1 MTVILMVLRVVG
13 IALLVI
19 LGFLLTAVF
28 AVLFVPVRYRAD
40 GSFHEE
46 LTASARITWLLHLL
60 SVRIIFEKELNVKAF
75 VCGVQIYPRAARVK
89 KQSRLQEHGGSEGQ
103 EDMRKGTTKAPEAG
117 KTAESAKPAETEKPT
132 GPGKPAESEKLTEPA
147 KTLETAGDS
156 VEETGGFEEADREAA
171 GMGGR
176 TGRKVLSPGDMAD
189 RLKRAFQKLQDSL
202 RDIRGMIRRLYERF
216 SYYKSVWDREETR
229 GAFRLA
235 SAQLSKT
242 MRHVL
247 PRRTDIY
254 AVIGTGNP
262 ASTGQILAVQG
273 MLYPWLGDK
282 VHIVPDFEEEHFEG
296 GFHLRGHIRVG
307 VLGFY
312 GLRLMFDRDVRH
324 FIGILRG
331 RTADKEENNG
341 RKQRQ

>member
-28 AVLFVPVRYRAD
+28 AVLFVPIRYRAD

-60 SVRIIFEKELNVKAF
+60 SVRIIFEKELKVKAF

-89 KQSRLQEHGGSEGQ
+89 KQSRPQGHSGSEGQ
-103 EDMRKGTTKAPEAG
+103 EDTRAGMTGKRPENG
-117 KTAESAKPAETEKPT
+117 ETVKPAEAVKF
-132 GPGKPAESEKLTEPA
+132 TEPV
-147 KTLETAGDS
+147 TPLEPAGDS
-156 VEETGGFEEADREAA
+156 KEKADAFEEADWETFGAE
-171 GMGGR
+171 GR
-176 TGRKVLSPGDMAD
+176 TKQKEFLAGNMTD
-189 RLKRAFQKLQDSL
+189 RLKRLVQKLQDSL
-202 RDIRGMIRRLYERF
+202 RDIRSTLRGLYERL
-216 SYYKSVWDREETR
+216 SYYKSIWDREETQR
-229 GAFRLA
+229 AFRLA

-247 PRRTDIY
+247 PRRTDVY
-254 AVIGTGNP
+254 AVIGTGDP

-296 GFHLRGHIRVG
+296 EFHLRGHIRAG

-312 GLRLMFDRDVRH
+312 ALRLMLDRDVRH
-324 FIGILRG
+324 FIRILRG

>member
-1 MTVILMVLRVVG
+1 MTVILMILRIVG

-19 LGFLLTAVF
+19 LGLLLAVVL

-46 LTASARITWLLHLL
+46 LTASARVTWFLHLL
-60 SVRIIFEKELNVKAF
+60 SARIIFEKELNVKAF
-75 VCGVQIYPRAARVK
+75 ICGIQIYPRAARIK
-89 KQSRLQEHGGSEGQ
+89 KQSCPQGYSGSEGQ
-103 EDMRKGTTKAPEAG
+103 EDTRAGMTGKRPENG
-117 KTAESAKPAETEKPT
+117 ETAKPAEAVKF
-132 GPGKPAESEKLTEPA
+132 TEPV
-147 KTLETAGDS
+147 TPLEPAGDS
-156 VEETGGFEEADREAA
+156 KEKADAFEEADRETF
-171 GMGGR
+171 GTEGR
-176 TGRKVLSPGDMAD
+176 TKQKEFSAGNMTD
-189 RLKRAFQKLQDSL
+189 RLKRLVQKLQDSL
-202 RDIRGMIRRLYERF
+202 RDIRSTLRGLYERL
-216 SYYKSVWDREETR
+216 SYYKSIWDREETQR
-229 GAFRLA
+229 AFRLA

-247 PRRTDIY
+247 PRRTDVY
-254 AVIGTGNP
+254 AVIGTGDP
-262 ASTGQILAVQG
+262 ASTGQILAAQG

-296 GFHLRGHIRVG
+296 EFHLRGHIRAG

-312 GLRLMFDRDVRH
+312 VLRLMFDRDVRH

>member
-1 MTVILMVLRVVG
+1 MTGILMILRIVG

-19 LGFLLTAVF
+19 LGLLLAVVL

-46 LTASARITWLLHLL
+46 LTASARVTWFLHLL
-60 SVRIIFEKELNVKAF
+60 SIRIVFEKELSMKAF

-89 KQSRLQEHGGSEGQ
+89 EQSRPRECGGSEGQ
-103 EDMRKGTTKAPEAG
+103 KDTQEETTKETPEAG
-117 KTAESAKPAETEKPT
+117 KTAEAEKPAEPE
-132 GPGKPAESEKLTEPA
+132 KPAESVKPAEPA
-147 KTLETAGDS
+147 KTLETAGGGA
-156 VEETGGFEEADREAA
+156 EETGGFGEADREAVGA
-171 GMGGR
+171 GGR
-176 TGRKVLSPGDMAD
+176 TERKRFSPGDVTD
-189 RLKRAFQKLQDSL
+189 RLKRTFQKLQDRL
-202 RDIRGMIRRLYERF
+202 RDIRGTIRRLYERF
-216 SYYKSVWDREETR
+216 SYYKSVWDREETQR
-229 GAFRLA
+229 AFRLA

-247 PRRTDIY
+247 PRRTDVY
-254 AVIGTGNP
+254 AVIGTGDP

-296 GFHLRGHIRVG
+296 EFHLRGHIRAG

-312 GLRLMFDRDVRH
+312 VLRLMLDRDVRH
-324 FIGILRG
+324 FIRILRG

>member
-1 MTVILMVLRVVG
+1 MTVILMILRIVG

-19 LGFLLTAVF
+19 LGLLLAVVL

-46 LTASARITWLLHLL
+46 LTASARVTWLLHLL
-60 SVRIIFEKELNVKAF
+60 NARIIFEKELNVKAF
-75 VCGVQIYPRAARVK
+75 ICGIQIYPRAARIK
-89 KQSRLQEHGGSEGQ
+89 KQSCPQGHSGSEGQ
-103 EDMRKGTTKAPEAG
+103 EDTRAGMTGKRPENG
-117 KTAESAKPAETEKPT
+117 ETVKPAEAVKF
-132 GPGKPAESEKLTEPA
+132 TEPV
-147 KTLETAGDS
+147 TPLEPAGDS
-156 VEETGGFEEADREAA
+156 KEKAAAFEEADRETFGAE
-171 GMGGR
+171 GR
-176 TGRKVLSPGDMAD
+176 TKQKEFSAGNMTD
-189 RLKRAFQKLQDSL
+189 RLKRLVQKLQDRL
-202 RDIRGMIRRLYERF
+202 RDIRSTLRGLYERL
-216 SYYKSVWDREETR
+216 SYYKSIWDREETQR
-229 GAFRLA
+229 AFRLA

-247 PRRTDIY
+247 PRRTDVY
-254 AVIGTGNP
+254 AVIGTGDP
-262 ASTGQILAVQG
+262 ASTGQILAAQG
-273 MLYPWLGDK
+273 MLYPWLEDK

-296 GFHLRGHIRVG
+296 EFHLRGHIRAG

-312 GLRLMFDRDVRH
+312 VLRLMFDRDVRH

>member
-1 MTVILMVLRVVG
+1 MTVILMILRIVG

-19 LGFLLTAVF
+19 LGLLLAVVL

-46 LTASARITWLLHLL
+46 LTASARVTWFLHLL
-60 SVRIIFEKELNVKAF
+60 SARIIFEKELNVKAF
-75 VCGVQIYPRAARVK
+75 ICGIQIYPRAARIK
-89 KQSRLQEHGGSEGQ
+89 KQSCPQGHSGSEGQ
-103 EDMRKGTTKAPEAG
+103 EDTRAGMTGKRPEKGETV
-117 KTAESAKPAETEKPT
+117 KPAEAVKF
-132 GPGKPAESEKLTEPA
+132 TEPV
-147 KTLETAGDS
+147 TPLEPAGDS
-156 VEETGGFEEADREAA
+156 KEKAEAFEEADRETFGAE
-171 GMGGR
+171 GR
-176 TGRKVLSPGDMAD
+176 TKQKEFSAGNMTD
-189 RLKRAFQKLQDSL
+189 RLKRLVQKLQDSL
-202 RDIRGMIRRLYERF
+202 RDIRSTLRGLYERL
-216 SYYKSVWDREETR
+216 SYYKSIWDREETQR
-229 GAFRLA
+229 AFRLA

-247 PRRTDIY
+247 PRRTDVY
-254 AVIGTGNP
+254 AVIGTGDP

-282 VHIVPDFEEEHFEG
+282 IRIVPDFEEEHFEG
-296 GFHLRGHIRVG
+296 EFHLRGHIRAG
-307 VLGFY
+307 VLGLY
-312 GLRLMFDRDVRH
+312 VLRLMFDRDVRH

>member
-103 EDMRKGTTKAPEAG
+103 EDTRKGMT
-117 KTAESAKPAETEKPT
+117 
-132 GPGKPAESEKLTEPA
+132 GKPPEDREN
-147 KTLETAGDS
+147 AGDS
-156 VEETGGFEEADREAA
+156 AEEASAFGEADREAA
-171 GMGGR
+171 GAGGR
-176 TGRKVLSPGDMAD
+176 TGRKVLSPGDVTE
-189 RLKRAFQKLQDSL
+189 RLKRMFQKLQDRL
-202 RDIRGMIRRLYERF
+202 RDIRGTIRRLYERF
-216 SYYKSVWDREETR
+216 SYYKSVWDREETQR
-229 GAFRLA
+229 AFRLA

-254 AVIGTGNP
+254 AVIGTGDP

-296 GFHLRGHIRVG
+296 EFHLRGHIRAG

>member
-1 MTVILMVLRVVG
+1 MTVILMILRIVG

-19 LGFLLTAVF
+19 LGLLLAVVL

-46 LTASARITWLLHLL
+46 LTASARVTWFLHLL
-60 SVRIIFEKELNVKAF
+60 SARIIFEKELNVKAF
-75 VCGVQIYPRAARVK
+75 ICGIQIYPRAARIK
-89 KQSRLQEHGGSEGQ
+89 KQSCPQGHSGSEGQ
-103 EDMRKGTTKAPEAG
+103 EDTRAGMTGKRPENG
-117 KTAESAKPAETEKPT
+117 ETVKTAEAVKF
-132 GPGKPAESEKLTEPA
+132 TEPV
-147 KTLETAGDS
+147 TPLEPAGDS
-156 VEETGGFEEADREAA
+156 KEKADSFEEADRETF
-171 GMGGR
+171 GTEGR
-176 TGRKVLSPGDMAD
+176 TKQKEFSAGNMTD
-189 RLKRAFQKLQDSL
+189 RLKRLVQKLQDSL
-202 RDIRGMIRRLYERF
+202 RDIRSTLRGLYERL
-216 SYYKSVWDREETR
+216 SYYKSIWDREETQR
-229 GAFRLA
+229 AFRLA

-247 PRRTDIY
+247 PRRTDVY
-254 AVIGTGNP
+254 AVIGTGDP

-282 VHIVPDFEEEHFEG
+282 IRIVPDFEEEHFEG
-296 GFHLRGHIRVG
+296 EFHLRGHIRAG

-312 GLRLMFDRDVRH
+312 VLRLMFDRDVRH

-331 RTADKEENNG
+331 RIADKEENNG

>member
-1 MTVILMVLRVVG
+1 MTVILMILRIVG

-19 LGFLLTAVF
+19 LGLLLAVVL

-46 LTASARITWLLHLL
+46 LTASARVTWLLHLL
-60 SVRIIFEKELNVKAF
+60 SARIIFEKELNVKAF
-75 VCGVQIYPRAARVK
+75 ICGIQIYPRAARIK
-89 KQSRLQEHGGSEGQ
+89 KQSCPQGHSGSEGQ
-103 EDMRKGTTKAPEAG
+103 EDTRAGMTGKRPENG
-117 KTAESAKPAETEKPT
+117 ETVKPAEAVKF
-132 GPGKPAESEKLTEPA
+132 TEPV
-147 KTLETAGDS
+147 TPLEPAGDS
-156 VEETGGFEEADREAA
+156 KEKAAAFEEADRETF
-171 GMGGR
+171 GTEGR
-176 TGRKVLSPGDMAD
+176 TKQKEFSTGNMTD
-189 RLKRAFQKLQDSL
+189 RLKRLVQKLQDSL
-202 RDIRGMIRRLYERF
+202 RDIRSTLRGLYERL
-216 SYYKSVWDREETR
+216 SYYKSIWDREETQR
-229 GAFRLA
+229 AFRLA

-247 PRRTDIY
+247 PRRTDVY
-254 AVIGTGNP
+254 AVIGTGDP
-262 ASTGQILAVQG
+262 ASTGQILAAQG

-296 GFHLRGHIRVG
+296 EFHLRGHIRAG

-312 GLRLMFDRDVRH
+312 VLRLMFDRDVRH

>member
-1 MTVILMVLRVVG
+1 MTVILMILRIVG

-19 LGFLLTAVF
+19 LGLLLAVVL

-46 LTASARITWLLHLL
+46 LTASAHVTWFLHLL
-60 SVRIIFEKELNVKAF
+60 STRIIFEKEMNVKAF
-75 VCGVQIYPRAARVK
+75 ICGIQIYPRAARIK
-89 KQSRLQEHGGSEGQ
+89 KQSCPHGYSGSEGQ
-103 EDMRKGTTKAPEAG
+103 EDMRAGMTGKRPENG
-117 KTAESAKPAETEKPT
+117 ETVKPAEAVKF
-132 GPGKPAESEKLTEPA
+132 TEPV
-147 KTLETAGDS
+147 TPLEPAGDS
-156 VEETGGFEEADREAA
+156 KEKADAFEEADRETF
-171 GMGGR
+171 GTEGR
-176 TGRKVLSPGDMAD
+176 TKQKEFSTGNMTD
-189 RLKRAFQKLQDSL
+189 RLKRLVQKLQDSL
-202 RDIRGMIRRLYERF
+202 RDIRSTLRGLYERL
-216 SYYKSVWDREETR
+216 SYYKSIWDREETQR
-229 GAFRLA
+229 AFRLA

-247 PRRTDIY
+247 PRRTDVY
-254 AVIGTGNP
+254 AVIGTGEP

-282 VHIVPDFEEEHFEG
+282 IHIVPDFEEEHFEG
-296 GFHLRGHIRVG
+296 EFHLRGHIRAG

-312 GLRLMFDRDVRH
+312 VLRLMFDRDVRH

>member
-1 MTVILMVLRVVG
+1 MTVILMILRIVG

-19 LGFLLTAVF
+19 LGLLLAVVL

-46 LTASARITWLLHLL
+46 LTASARVTWLLHLL
-60 SVRIIFEKELNVKAF
+60 SARIIFEKELNVKAF
-75 VCGVQIYPRAARVK
+75 ICGIQIYPRAARIK
-89 KQSRLQEHGGSEGQ
+89 KQSCPQGHSGSEGQ
-103 EDMRKGTTKAPEAG
+103 EDTRAGMTGKRPENG
-117 KTAESAKPAETEKPT
+117 ETVKPAEAVKF
-132 GPGKPAESEKLTEPA
+132 TEPV
-147 KTLETAGDS
+147 TPLEPAGDS
-156 VEETGGFEEADREAA
+156 KEKAAAFEEADRETFGAE
-171 GMGGR
+171 GR
-176 TGRKVLSPGDMAD
+176 TKQKGFSAGNMTD
-189 RLKRAFQKLQDSL
+189 RLKRLVQKLQDRL
-202 RDIRGMIRRLYERF
+202 RDIRSTLRGLYERL
-216 SYYKSVWDREETR
+216 SYYKSIWDREETQR
-229 GAFRLA
+229 AFRLA

-247 PRRTDIY
+247 PRRTDVY
-254 AVIGTGNP
+254 AVIGTGDP
-262 ASTGQILAVQG
+262 ASTGQILAAQG

-296 GFHLRGHIRVG
+296 EFHLRGHIRAG

-312 GLRLMFDRDVRH
+312 VLRLMFDRDVRH

>member
-1 MTVILMVLRVVG
+1 MTVILMILRIVG

-19 LGFLLTAVF
+19 LGLLLAVVL
-28 AVLFVPVRYRAD
+28 AVLFVPVCYRAD

-46 LTASARITWLLHLL
+46 LTASARVTWFLHLL
-60 SVRIIFEKELNVKAF
+60 SARIIFEKELNVKAF
-75 VCGVQIYPRAARVK
+75 ICGIQIYPRAARIK
-89 KQSRLQEHGGSEGQ
+89 KQSCPQGHSGSEGQ
-103 EDMRKGTTKAPEAG
+103 EDMRAG
-117 KTAESAKPAETEKPT
+117 MTGKRTENGETVKPAKAV
-132 GPGKPAESEKLTEPA
+132 KFTEPV
-147 KTLETAGDS
+147 TPLEPAGDS
-156 VEETGGFEEADREAA
+156 KEKADAFEEADWETF
-171 GMGGR
+171 GTEGR
-176 TGRKVLSPGDMAD
+176 TKQKEFSAGNMTD
-189 RLKRAFQKLQDSL
+189 RLKRLVQKLQDSL
-202 RDIRGMIRRLYERF
+202 RDIRSTLRGLYERL
-216 SYYKSVWDREETR
+216 SYYKSIWDREETQR
-229 GAFRLA
+229 AFRLA

-247 PRRTDIY
+247 PRRTDVY
-254 AVIGTGNP
+254 AVIGTGDP

-282 VHIVPDFEEEHFEG
+282 IHIVPDFEKEHFEG
-296 GFHLRGHIRVG
+296 EFHLKGHIRAG

-312 GLRLMFDRDVRH
+312 VLRLMFDRDVRH

>member
-1 MTVILMVLRVVG
+1 MTVILMILRIVG

-19 LGFLLTAVF
+19 LGLLLTVVL

-46 LTASARITWLLHLL
+46 LTASARVTWFLHLL
-60 SVRIIFEKELNVKAF
+60 SARIIFEKELNVKAF
-75 VCGVQIYPRAARVK
+75 ICGIQIYPRAARIK
-89 KQSRLQEHGGSEGQ
+89 KQSCPQGYSGSEGQ
-103 EDMRKGTTKAPEAG
+103 ENTRAG
-117 KTAESAKPAETEKPT
+117 MTGKRLENGETAKPAEAVKF
-132 GPGKPAESEKLTEPA
+132 TEPVIP
-147 KTLETAGDS
+147 LEPAGDS
-156 VEETGGFEEADREAA
+156 KEKADAFEEADRETFGAE
-171 GMGGR
+171 GR
-176 TGRKVLSPGDMAD
+176 TKQKEFSAGNMTD
-189 RLKRAFQKLQDSL
+189 RLKRLVQKLQDSL
-202 RDIRGMIRRLYERF
+202 RDIRSTLRGLYERL
-216 SYYKSVWDREETR
+216 SYYKSIWDREETQR
-229 GAFRLA
+229 AFRLA

-247 PRRTDIY
+247 PRRTDVY
-254 AVIGTGNP
+254 AVIGTGDP

-282 VHIVPDFEEEHFEG
+282 IHIVPDFEEEHFEG
-296 GFHLRGHIRVG
+296 EFHLRGHIRAG

-312 GLRLMFDRDVRH
+312 VLRLMFDRDVRH

>member
-1 MTVILMVLRVVG
+1 MTVILMILRIVG

-19 LGFLLTAVF
+19 LGLLLAVVL

-46 LTASARITWLLHLL
+46 LTASARVTWFLHLL
-60 SVRIIFEKELNVKAF
+60 SARIIFEKELNVKAF
-75 VCGVQIYPRAARVK
+75 ICGIQIYPRAARIK
-89 KQSRLQEHGGSEGQ
+89 KQPCPQGHSGSEGQ
-103 EDMRKGTTKAPEAG
+103 EDTRAGMTGKRPENG
-117 KTAESAKPAETEKPT
+117 ETVKPAEAVKF
-132 GPGKPAESEKLTEPA
+132 TEPV
-147 KTLETAGDS
+147 TPLEPAGDS
-156 VEETGGFEEADREAA
+156 KEKAAAFEEADRETFGAE
-171 GMGGR
+171 GR
-176 TGRKVLSPGDMAD
+176 TKQKEFSAGNMTD
-189 RLKRAFQKLQDSL
+189 RLKRLVQKLQDSL
-202 RDIRGMIRRLYERF
+202 RDIRSTLRGLYERL
-216 SYYKSVWDREETR
+216 SYYKSIWDREETQR
-229 GAFRLA
+229 AFRLA

-247 PRRTDIY
+247 PRRTDVY
-254 AVIGTGNP
+254 AVIGTGDP
-262 ASTGQILAVQG
+262 ASTGQILAAQG

-296 GFHLRGHIRVG
+296 EFHLRGHIRAG

-312 GLRLMFDRDVRH
+312 VLRLMLDRDVRH

>member
-1 MTVILMVLRVVG
+1 MTVILMILRIVG

-19 LGFLLTAVF
+19 LGLLLAVVL
-28 AVLFVPVRYRAD
+28 AVLFVPVRYRVD

-46 LTASARITWLLHLL
+46 LTASAHVTWFLHLL
-60 SVRIIFEKELNVKAF
+60 SARIIFKKELNVKAF
-75 VCGVQIYPRAARVK
+75 ICGIQIYPRAARIK
-89 KQSRLQEHGGSEGQ
+89 KQSCPQGYSGSEGQ
-103 EDMRKGTTKAPEAG
+103 EDTRAGMTGKRPENG
-117 KTAESAKPAETEKPT
+117 ETVKPAEAVKF
-132 GPGKPAESEKLTEPA
+132 TEPV
-147 KTLETAGDS
+147 TLLEPAGDS
-156 VEETGGFEEADREAA
+156 KEKADAFEEADRETF
-171 GMGGR
+171 GTEGR
-176 TGRKVLSPGDMAD
+176 TKQKEFSAGNMTD
-189 RLKRAFQKLQDSL
+189 RLKRLVQKLQDSL
-202 RDIRGMIRRLYERF
+202 RDIRSTLRGLYERL
-216 SYYKSVWDREETR
+216 SYYKSIWDREETQR
-229 GAFRLA
+229 AFRLA

-247 PRRTDIY
+247 PRRTDVY
-254 AVIGTGNP
+254 AVIGTGEP

-282 VHIVPDFEEEHFEG
+282 IHIVPDFEEEHFEG
-296 GFHLRGHIRVG
+296 EFHLRGHIRAG

-312 GLRLMFDRDVRH
+312 VLRLMFDRDVRH

>member
-1 MTVILMVLRVVG
+1 MTVILMILRIVG

-19 LGFLLTAVF
+19 LGLLLAVVL

-46 LTASARITWLLHLL
+46 LTASARVTWFLHLL
-60 SVRIIFEKELNVKAF
+60 SARIIFEKELNVKAF
-75 VCGVQIYPRAARVK
+75 ICGIQIYPRAARIK
-89 KQSRLQEHGGSEGQ
+89 KQSCPQGHSGSEGQ
-103 EDMRKGTTKAPEAG
+103 EDTREGMTGKRPENG
-117 KTAESAKPAETEKPT
+117 KTAKPAEAVKF
-132 GPGKPAESEKLTEPA
+132 TEPV
-147 KTLETAGDS
+147 TPLEPAGDS
-156 VEETGGFEEADREAA
+156 KEEADAFEEADREAFGA
-171 GMGGR
+171 EGR
-176 TGRKVLSPGDMAD
+176 TKQKEFSAGNMTD
-189 RLKRAFQKLQDSL
+189 RLKRLVQKLQDSL
-202 RDIRGMIRRLYERF
+202 RDIRSTLRGLYERL
-216 SYYKSVWDREETR
+216 SYYKSIWDREETQR
-229 GAFRLA
+229 AFRLA

-247 PRRTDIY
+247 PRCTDVY
-254 AVIGTGNP
+254 AVIGTGDP
-262 ASTGQILAVQG
+262 ASTGQVLAVQG

-296 GFHLRGHIRVG
+296 EFHLRGHIRAG

-312 GLRLMFDRDVRH
+312 VLRLMFDRDVRH

>member
-1 MTVILMVLRVVG
+1 MTVILMILRIVG

-19 LGFLLTAVF
+19 LGLLLAVVL

-46 LTASARITWLLHLL
+46 LTASARVTWFLHLL
-60 SVRIIFEKELNVKAF
+60 SARIIFEKELNVKAF
-75 VCGVQIYPRAARVK
+75 ICGIQIYPRAARIK
-89 KQSRLQEHGGSEGQ
+89 KQPCPQGHSGSEGQ
-103 EDMRKGTTKAPEAG
+103 EDTRAGMTGKRPENG
-117 KTAESAKPAETEKPT
+117 ETVKPVEAVKF
-132 GPGKPAESEKLTEPA
+132 TEPV
-147 KTLETAGDS
+147 TPLEPAGDS
-156 VEETGGFEEADREAA
+156 KEKAAAFEEADRETFGAE
-171 GMGGR
+171 GR
-176 TGRKVLSPGDMAD
+176 TKQKEFSAGNMTD
-189 RLKRAFQKLQDSL
+189 RLKRLVQKLQDSL
-202 RDIRGMIRRLYERF
+202 RDIRSTLRGLYERL
-216 SYYKSVWDREETR
+216 SYYKSIWDREETQR
-229 GAFRLA
+229 AFRLA

-247 PRRTDIY
+247 PRRTDVY
-254 AVIGTGNP
+254 AVIGTGDP
-262 ASTGQILAVQG
+262 ASTGQILAAQG

-296 GFHLRGHIRVG
+296 EFHLRGHIRAG

-312 GLRLMFDRDVRH
+312 VLRLMLDRDVRH

>member
-1 MTVILMVLRVVG
+1 MTVILMILRIVG

-19 LGFLLTAVF
+19 PGLLLAVVL

-46 LTASARITWLLHLL
+46 LTASARVTWFLHLL
-60 SVRIIFEKELNVKAF
+60 SARIIFEKELNVKAF
-75 VCGVQIYPRAARVK
+75 ICGIQIYPRAARIK
-89 KQSRLQEHGGSEGQ
+89 KQPCPQGHSGSEGQ
-103 EDMRKGTTKAPEAG
+103 EDTRAGMTGKRPENG
-117 KTAESAKPAETEKPT
+117 ETVKPAEAVKF
-132 GPGKPAESEKLTEPA
+132 TEPV
-147 KTLETAGDS
+147 TPLEPAGDS
-156 VEETGGFEEADREAA
+156 KEKAAAFEEADRETFGAE
-171 GMGGR
+171 GR
-176 TGRKVLSPGDMAD
+176 TKQKEFSAGNMTD
-189 RLKRAFQKLQDSL
+189 RLKRLVQKLQDSL
-202 RDIRGMIRRLYERF
+202 RDIRSTLRGLYERL
-216 SYYKSVWDREETR
+216 SYYKSIWDREETQR
-229 GAFRLA
+229 AFRLA

-247 PRRTDIY
+247 PRRTDVY
-254 AVIGTGNP
+254 AVIGTGDP
-262 ASTGQILAVQG
+262 ASTGQILAAQG

-296 GFHLRGHIRVG
+296 EFHLRGHIRAG

-312 GLRLMFDRDVRH
+312 VLRLMLDRDVRH

>member
-1 MTVILMVLRVVG
+1 MTVILMILRIVG

-19 LGFLLTAVF
+19 LGLLLAVVL

-46 LTASARITWLLHLL
+46 LTASARVTWFLHLL
-60 SVRIIFEKELNVKAF
+60 SARIIFEKELNVKAF
-75 VCGVQIYPRAARVK
+75 ICGIQIYPRAARIK
-89 KQSRLQEHGGSEGQ
+89 KQSCPQGHSGSEGQ
-103 EDMRKGTTKAPEAG
+103 EDTREGMTGKRPENG
-117 KTAESAKPAETEKPT
+117 ETAKPAEAVKFP
-132 GPGKPAESEKLTEPA
+132 EPV
-147 KTLETAGDS
+147 TPLEPAGDS
-156 VEETGGFEEADREAA
+156 KEEADAFEEADREAFGA
-171 GMGGR
+171 EGR
-176 TGRKVLSPGDMAD
+176 TKQKEFSAGNMTD
-189 RLKRAFQKLQDSL
+189 RLKRLVQKLQDSL
-202 RDIRGMIRRLYERF
+202 RDIRSTLRGLYERL
-216 SYYKSVWDREETR
+216 SYYKSIWDREETQR
-229 GAFRLA
+229 AFRLA

-247 PRRTDIY
+247 PRCTDVY
-254 AVIGTGNP
+254 AVIGTGDP
-262 ASTGQILAVQG
+262 ASTGQVLAVQG

-296 GFHLRGHIRVG
+296 EFHLRGHIRAG

-312 GLRLMFDRDVRH
+312 VLRLMFDRDVRH
-324 FIGILRG
+324 FVGILRG

>member
-1 MTVILMVLRVVG
+1 MTVILMILRIVG
-13 IALLVI
+13 ITLLVI
-19 LGFLLTAVF
+19 LGLLLAVVL

-46 LTASARITWLLHLL
+46 LTASARVTWFLHLL
-60 SVRIIFEKELNVKAF
+60 SARIIFEKELNVKAF
-75 VCGVQIYPRAARVK
+75 ICGIQIYPRAARIK
-89 KQSRLQEHGGSEGQ
+89 KQSCPQGHSGSKGQ
-103 EDMRKGTTKAPEAG
+103 EDTRAGMTGKRPENG
-117 KTAESAKPAETEKPT
+117 ETVKPAEAVKF
-132 GPGKPAESEKLTEPA
+132 TEPV
-147 KTLETAGDS
+147 TPLEPAGDS
-156 VEETGGFEEADREAA
+156 KEKADSFEEADRETF
-171 GMGGR
+171 GTEGR
-176 TGRKVLSPGDMAD
+176 TKQKEFSAGNMTD
-189 RLKRAFQKLQDSL
+189 RLKRLVQKLQDSL
-202 RDIRGMIRRLYERF
+202 RDIRSTLRGLYERL
-216 SYYKSVWDREETR
+216 SYYKSIWDREETQR
-229 GAFRLA
+229 AFRLA

-247 PRRTDIY
+247 PRRTDVY
-254 AVIGTGNP
+254 AVIGTGDP

-282 VHIVPDFEEEHFEG
+282 IHIVPDFEEEHFEG
-296 GFHLRGHIRVG
+296 EFHLRGHIRAE

-312 GLRLMFDRDVRH
+312 VLRLMFDRDVRH